1 MWVKTIWLFLMSE
14 WVMIRLFNTE
24 ILCLPNEMKYAN
36 IPTSFNGGSRANV
49 AIKKGGG
56 SMISIL
62 SSFSKLDNLQSLPPR
77 MGERQEIS
85 SYLFS
90 TFTFCYNNLCSLN
103 SQNENDFEEQK
114 AFPKSLFSIWKVTAK
129 YRLKDRVCDLGKPA
143 ATKAA
148 TKSLSR
154 GVGAINVIR
163 RGFENESYF

>member
-1 MWVKTIWLFLMSE
+1 
-14 WVMIRLFNTE
+14 MIRLFNTE

-49 AIKKGGG
+49 AIKKGGGG

-114 AFPKSLFSIWKVTAK
+114 AFPKSLVFSIWKVTANT
-129 YRLKDRVCDLGKPA
+129 RLRIEF
-143 ATKAA
+143 ATWGNWPRQR
-148 TKSLSR
+148 LRQNHSR
-154 GVGAINVIR
+154 GGVGAINVIR